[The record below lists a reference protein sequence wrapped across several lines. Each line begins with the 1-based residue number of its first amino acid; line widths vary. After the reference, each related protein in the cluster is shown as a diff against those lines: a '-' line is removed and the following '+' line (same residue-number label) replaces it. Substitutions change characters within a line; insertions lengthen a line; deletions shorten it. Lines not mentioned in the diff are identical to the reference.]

1 MNPNEQAYEALRR
14 WQKAL
19 SLTDSDTQ
27 LVPPSPAQENQ
38 SPAKPKDVEFYKKQ
52 YQEAM
57 ERGYPLSDR
66 DRQELES
73 LRQVLHLRDEDV
85 QTIEQQLLAR
95 TVLQTNETTVEPPR
109 VITDAASPYSPVSA
123 DAHPASRSADAEVGA
138 SEATNA
144 TPQTAAPSPGNSSLE
159 QVLSQLPS
167 NMQAVVQQMLKKEE
181 TGIPGSASSGEMGQ
195 QLAAHPD
202 EFGVSG
208 AASSEPMGQHPVSN
222 PAAGTEFASSEV
234 LLPDQPDSQS
244 GMAANNPAEQN
255 PPEGARI
262 QARVKVDRRPW
273 LISIIL
279 LGMTLG
285 ILAGVWL
292 AVRTYLVPPVKDPE
306 AADRFFQSGTQQAK
320 QGRNSQAIAE
330 LNQAIQLNPNDPNL
344 YLNRGVTHYQD
355 RNLTAALED
364 YNKALNLNPNFA
376 EALSNRSQVYVAQ
389 QRYDEAINDA
399 SRAIQLNP
407 NLTEAYLNRGN
418 AYFGKNNLDG
428 ATQDYQKVL
437 QLKPDPAN
445 QSKAYNNLGNIN
457 AARNQLDT
465 AITNYDQAILMVRGY
480 ADAFFNRAL
489 ALARKNQCAEA
500 IQGFRDAANL
510 YQNQGNSEMQR
521 RAERNVRRLQKCT
534 PAPDSS
540 PQPSPG
546 SSV

>member
-1 MNPNEQAYEALRR
+1 MNPNEQAYEALKR

-27 LVPPSPAQENQ
+27 LILPSPGQENQ
-38 SPAKPKDVEFYKKQ
+38 SPANPKDLEFYKKQ

-85 QTIEQQLLAR
+85 LTIEQQLAR

-109 VITDAASPYSPVSA
+109 LVTDAASPHSPVPA
-123 DAHPASRSADAEVGA
+123 DTHPASRSADAEVGTP
-138 SEATNA
+138 EATNA
-144 TPQTAAPSPGNSSLE
+144 MPQNAASSPGNSSLE

-167 NMQAVVQQMLKKEE
+167 NVQAVVKQMLKKEE
-181 TGIPGSASSGEMGQ
+181 TGIPGAAASGERGQ
-195 QLAAHPD
+195 QLAAHPG
-202 EFGVSG
+202 ESGVSG
-208 AASSEPMGQHPVSN
+208 AASSEPMGQQPVSE
-222 PAAGTEFASSEV
+222 PAANTEFASSEV
-234 LLPDQPDSQS
+234 ISPSQPDFQAE
-244 GMAANNPAEQN
+244 MAANNPAEQ
-255 PPEGARI
+255 PPAEEPRTR
-262 QARVKVDRRPW
+262 ARVKVDRRPW

-285 ILAGVWL
+285 ILAGAWL
-292 AVRTYLVPPVKDPE
+292 AARTYLVPPVKDPE

-320 QGRNSQAIAE
+320 QGRNSQAIAD
-330 LNQAIQLNPNDPNL
+330 LTQAIQLNPNDPNL
-344 YLNRGVTHYQD
+344 YLNRGVTHYQEG
-355 RNLTAALED
+355 NLTAALED

-457 AARNQLDT
+457 AAQNQLDT

-489 ALARKNQCAEA
+489 ALARKDQCADA

-521 RAERNVRRLQKCT
+521 RAERNVQRLQKCT
-534 PAPDSS
+534 PAPGSS
-540 PQPSPG
+540 PQPNST

>member
-66 DRQELES
+66 DRRELES

-85 QTIEQQLLAR
+85 LTIEQQLAR
-95 TVLQTNETTVEPPR
+95 TVLQTNETTVELPR
-109 VITDAASPYSPVSA
+109 AVTASPSPHTNAPA
-123 DAHPASRSADAEVGA
+123 DAHPASRPANSEIEAT
-138 SEATNA
+138 EATNA
-144 TPQTAAPSPGNSSLE
+144 MPQNAAPSPNDFSFE

-167 NMQAVVQQMLKKEE
+167 NVKAVFRQMLKKEE
-181 TGIPGSASSGEMGQ
+181 TSIPG
-195 QLAAHPD
+195 AA
-202 EFGVSG
+202 
-208 AASSEPMGQHPVSN
+208 ASEPMGQQPVSY
-222 PAAGTEFASSEV
+222 PAANTEFASSEV
-234 LLPDQPDSQS
+234 IPPGQPDFQA
-244 GMAANNPAEQN
+244 GMATNNPAENPTSIQTPGGITPDPAFEPVQN
-255 PPEGARI
+255 PPEGRRMR
-262 QARVKVDRRPW
+262 ARVKADRRPW

-285 ILAGVWL
+285 ILAGAWL
-292 AVRTYLVPPVKDPE
+292 AARTYLVPPVKDPA

-344 YLNRGVTHYQD
+344 YLNRGVTHYQEG
-355 RNLTAALED
+355 NLTAALED
-364 YNKALNLNPNFA
+364 YNQALKLNPNFA

-445 QSKAYNNLGNIN
+445 QSKAYNNLGNVN
-457 AARNQLDT
+457 AAQKQLDT
-465 AITNYDQAILMVRGY
+465 AITNYDQAILLVRGY

-489 ALARKNQCAEA
+489 ALARKNQCADA

-521 RAERNVRRLQKCT
+521 RAERNVERLQKCT
-534 PAPDSS
+534 PAPGGS
-540 PQPSPG
+540 PQPSPS

>member
-1 MNPNEQAYEALRR
+1 MNPNEQAYEALKR

-27 LVPPSPAQENQ
+27 LVPPSPGQEDQ
-38 SPAKPKDVEFYKKQ
+38 SPANPKDVEFYKRQ

-66 DRQELES
+66 DRRELES

-85 QTIEQQLLAR
+85 LTIEQQLAR

-109 VITDAASPYSPVSA
+109 LVTDAASPHIPVPA
-123 DAHPASRSADAEVGA
+123 DVHPASRSANAEVGA
-138 SEATNA
+138 SEATN
-144 TPQTAAPSPGNSSLE
+144 TMPQNAARSPSDFSLE

-167 NMQAVVQQMLKKEE
+167 NVQAVFRQMLKKEE
-181 TGIPGSASSGEMGQ
+181 TGIPGAAASGEMGQ
-195 QLAAHPD
+195 QLAAHPG

-208 AASSEPMGQHPVSN
+208 AASSEPMGQQPVSE
-222 PAAGTEFASSEV
+222 PAANTEFAASEV
-234 LLPDQPDSQS
+234 ISPGQPDFQAE
-244 GMAANNPAEQN
+244 MAANNPAEQN
-255 PPEGARI
+255 PAEEPRTR
-262 QARVKVDRRPW
+262 ARVKVDRRPW
-273 LISIIL
+273 LISMIL

-285 ILAGVWL
+285 ILAGAWL
-292 AVRTYLVPPVKDPE
+292 AARTYLVPPVKDPE

-320 QGRNSQAIAE
+320 QGRNSQAIAD

-344 YLNRGVTHYQD
+344 YLNRGVTHYQGG
-355 RNLTAALED
+355 NLTAALED

-457 AARNQLDT
+457 AAQNQLDT

-489 ALARKNQCAEA
+489 ALARKDQCADA

-521 RAERNVRRLQKCT
+521 RAERNVQRLQKCT
-534 PAPDSS
+534 PAPGSS
-540 PQPSPG
+540 PQPNPT

>member
-85 QTIEQQLLAR
+85 LTIEQQLAR
-95 TVLQTNETTVEPPR
+95 TVLQTNKTTVEPPR

-144 TPQTAAPSPGNSSLE
+144 TPQTAAPSPGNFSLE

-167 NMQAVVQQMLKKEE
+167 NMQAVVKQMLKKEE
-181 TGIPGSASSGEMGQ
+181 TGIPGAASSGEMGQ

-222 PAAGTEFASSEV
+222 PAADTEFASSEM
-234 LLPDQPDSQS
+234 LLPGQPDSQA

-285 ILAGVWL
+285 ILAGAWL
-292 AVRTYLVPPVKDPE
+292 AARTYLVPPVKDPE

-355 RNLTAALED
+355 GNLTAALED

-457 AARNQLDT
+457 AARDQLDT

-521 RAERNVRRLQKCT
+521 RAERNVRHLQKCT